1 MEYKQTFISASLK
14 NYKNKERKK
23 ESEKGRGKE
32 GGRKKRQSIIQ
43 KLGNENLKLIIFLE
57 NITFET

>member
-14 NYKNKERKK
+14 NYKKQIKQA
-23 ESEKGRGKE
+23 SEKGRGKE
-32 GGRKKRQSIIQ
+32 GGRKKRQSIIH